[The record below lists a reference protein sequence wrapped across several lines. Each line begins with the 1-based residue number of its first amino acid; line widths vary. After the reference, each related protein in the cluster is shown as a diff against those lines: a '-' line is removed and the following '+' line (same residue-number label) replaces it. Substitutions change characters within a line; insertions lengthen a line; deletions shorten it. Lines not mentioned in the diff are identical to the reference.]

1 MILPPVFFKNASSS
15 VKASSTTEYIF
26 MFCITNFLTR
36 SGTCS
41 LVTATLIFLSSRGVT
56 PSPIRITASLTLSI
70 SKTKYPFETSFF
82 TSEILFVSTTDP
94 FFIIQTLLQ
103 KF

>member
-15 VKASSTTEYIF
+15 VKVSSTTEYIF

-41 LVTATLIFLSSRGVT
+41 LVIATLILLSSIVVT
-56 PSPIRITASLTLSI
+56 SSPIRIIASLTLSI
-70 SKTKYPFETSFF
+70 SKIKYPF
-82 TSEILFVSTTDP
+82 
-94 FFIIQTLLQ
+94 
-103 KF
+103 